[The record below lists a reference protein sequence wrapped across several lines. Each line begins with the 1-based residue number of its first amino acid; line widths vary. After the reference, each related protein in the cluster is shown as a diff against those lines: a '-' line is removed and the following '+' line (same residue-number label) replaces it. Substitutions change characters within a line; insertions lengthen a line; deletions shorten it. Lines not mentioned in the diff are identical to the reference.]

1 MSTLAE
7 IVKHVMIIIVIT
19 SFLELMLPEGGIK
32 PFVRFAIG
40 LFVIIAVLNP
50 VLGYL
55 FQDHDFEIKWWDA
68 QYQVVSN
75 QNEVEQKGQALKEQ
89 ISSAGSHNLKQK
101 LEGQIN
107 SLAQLVPGVAEVTSQ
122 AELAQDG
129 GIKALSLR
137 VKEELKESEQEEVTP
152 ALIDK
157 QVEEKNREQI
167 KNKLTSLLQNFYGLE
182 GIEVEFIFEGG

>member
-40 LFVIIAVLNP
+40 LFVIVAVLNP

-55 FQDHDFEIKWWDA
+55 FQEHDFEIKWWDA
-68 QYQVVSN
+68 QSHISVQD
-75 QNEVEQKGQALKEQ
+75 EVEQKGQVLKEQ
-89 ISSAGSHNLKQK
+89 ITSTGNQNLKQK

-107 SLAQLVPGVAEVTSQ
+107 SLAQLVPGVAEVKSR
-122 AELAQDG
+122 AELDRDG
-129 GIKALSLR
+129 TIKALSLK
-137 VKEELKESEQEEVTP
+137 VKEELKDSNREEVNP
-152 ALIDK
+152 ALADK
-157 QVEEKNREQI
+157 TSLEKSREQI
-167 KNKLTSLLQNFYGLE
+167 KTKLTSLLDNFYGLE
-182 GIEVEFIFEGG
+182 GTKIEFIFEGG

>member
-55 FQDHDFEIKWWDA
+55 FQDHNFEIKWWDVKE
-68 QYQVVSN
+68 QVSS
-75 QNEVEQKGQALKEQ
+75 QGEVEQKGRELKEQ
-89 ISSAGSHNLKQK
+89 ITSAGSNSLKQK

-107 SLAQLVPGVAEVTSQ
+107 SLAQLVPGVAEVESRV
-122 AELAQDG
+122 ELDRDG
-129 GIKALSLR
+129 AIKALSLS
-137 VKEELKESEQEEVTP
+137 VKEEVTESEQEEATP
-152 ALIDK
+152 ALTDK
-157 QVEEKNREQI
+157 KAEDKSREQI

-182 GIEVEFIFEGG
+182 GVKVEFIFEGG